1 MSMPK
6 IDAPT
11 VAQHRA
17 ARREALLQATRD
29 LLAEPGR
36 NDAPSIGEV
45 AEAVGMSRPAVYSYF
60 ASRDDLVMAAVH
72 EAYPSWVAYVD
83 EAMSGVNDPADRVL
97 EYIDAN
103 LRLISRG
110 DHMLVRGL
118 SSEGYP
124 STGHMAH
131 ESIRIPLAHAL
142 TDLGVDKSARMA
154 ELIQAV
160 TFSAARMMEAGA
172 AHLEVRHLVR
182 GLIEPYVRAAAAEQA
197 E

>member
-1 MSMPK
+1 MPK

-11 VAQHRA
+11 VAEHRA

-36 NDAPSIGEV
+36 TDAPSIGEV

-83 EAMSGVNDPADRVL
+83 EAMSGVDDPADRVL

-118 SSEGYP
+118 AAQEQPAS
-124 STGHMAH
+124 GHMAH

-142 TDLGVDKSARMA
+142 NDLDVDKSGRMA

-160 TFSAARMMEAGA
+160 TFSAARMMESGA
-172 AHLEVRHLVR
+172 PHLEVRHLVR
-182 GLIEPYVRAAAAEQA
+182 SLIEPYVRAAAAEQG